1 MMVSQIVGNS
11 AFPHDRGDFAC
22 IMNGNA
28 VVPLTNI
35 GAIYFFLEDIAILSF
50 SVVVLVV
57 FYVIPDQFK
66 LIARSYFDAIPRL

>member
-1 MMVSQIVGNS
+1 
-11 AFPHDRGDFAC
+11 
-22 IMNGNA
+22 MNGNA